1 MDALD
6 NEDLTMIKR
15 LFGRKAA
22 SLDDVGSNH
31 LTMMKRLFLGWEQPL
46 DDLDN
51 ENLTM
56 MERSRAREDTVIGC
70 P

>member
-6 NEDLTMIKR
+6 NKDLTMMKR
-15 LFGRKAA
+15 LFGRKAE
-22 SLDDVGSNH
+22 SLDDVASNQ
-31 LTMMKRLFLGWEQPL
+31 LTMMKRFFLGWEQPL

-51 ENLTM
+51 EDLTM
-56 MERSRAREDTVIGC
+56 MEISRAREDTVIGC